1 VSVHEGASRVYQRE
15 IQCVD
20 VQLIAYGYLDVCVLE
35 GVCISGRVCVCQCMR
50 VCHVCIRGCIQCV
63 DVQSIAYGYL
73 DVCVLEGVGIL
84 RRVCVSVHEGMSDMY
99 ERVYMVC

>member
-1 VSVHEGASRVYQRE
+1 
-15 IQCVD
+15 
-20 VQLIAYGYLDVCVLE
+20 
-35 GVCISGRVCVCQCMR
+35 M
-50 VCHVCIRGCIQCV
+50 CIRGCIQCV

-84 RRVCVSVHEGMSDMY
+84 RRVCVSVHEGVSDMY